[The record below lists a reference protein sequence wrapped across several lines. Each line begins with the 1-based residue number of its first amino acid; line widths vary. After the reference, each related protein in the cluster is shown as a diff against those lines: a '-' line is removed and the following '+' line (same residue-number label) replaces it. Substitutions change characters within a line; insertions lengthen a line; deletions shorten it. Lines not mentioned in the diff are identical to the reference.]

1 MNEAWSLA
9 NDVAGVIG
17 MFLVPITGWVLW
29 TIVAHGKQIIVLE
42 QRVND
47 SLNQR
52 MRSIEKRVA
61 GVEEKVDEI
70 SENVTECKVVIN
82 DNKAMHN
89 QINQKFDTLINKM
102 DNMGY

>member
-9 NDVAGVIG
+9 NNIAEVIG
-17 MFLVPITGWVLW
+17 MFLVPIIGWVLW
-29 TIVAHGKQIIVLE
+29 TIISHGKQIIVLE

-70 SENVTECKVVIN
+70 SENITECKMVMN
-82 DNKAMHN
+82 DNKAMHS
-89 QINQKFDTLINKM
+89 QISQKFDTLINKM